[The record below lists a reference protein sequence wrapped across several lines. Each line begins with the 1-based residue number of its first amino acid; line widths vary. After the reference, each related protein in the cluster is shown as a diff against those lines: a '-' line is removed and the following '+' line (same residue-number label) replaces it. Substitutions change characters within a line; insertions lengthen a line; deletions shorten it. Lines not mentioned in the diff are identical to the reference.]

1 MRNRTTSTYTIDVQT
16 VQPNEVADALVAA
29 CPAGLT
35 ITASGVDSARAF
47 VRFRAADDAEAI
59 RLATQFNPPAGAVL
73 HTGYGVNQRTVA
85 TQD

>member
-16 VQPNEVADALVAA
+16 TRPNEVADALVAA
-29 CPAGLT
+29 CPADVT
-35 ITASGVDSARAF
+35 ITASGVDAARAF

-59 RLATQFNPPAGAVL
+59 RIATQFNPPSGAVL
-73 HTGYGVNQRTVA
+73 HTGYGVNTRIVA